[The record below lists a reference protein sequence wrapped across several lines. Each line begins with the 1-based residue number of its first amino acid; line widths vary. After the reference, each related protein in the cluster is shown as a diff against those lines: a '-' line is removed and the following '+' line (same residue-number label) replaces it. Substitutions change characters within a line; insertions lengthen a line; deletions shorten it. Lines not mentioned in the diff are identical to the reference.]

1 MRFLLAAI
9 NSRFNHTNIAVRGI
23 ARFVGKENVF
33 FDEWTIN
40 QSEGEILRGLAGH
53 KPDVVIFSTYIW
65 NAAIVQ
71 KLLVDIKKILPD
83 VILGLGG
90 PEATYNSVTY
100 LNRFADVDFVCYGEG
115 ETATEEIVQVLENGG
130 GLQALKT
137 VKGLFVRDENGEALF
152 TGEREL
158 ICNLDVLPFV
168 YDDLS
173 QADTKIYYYESSRG
187 CPFSCAYCMSSLDKR
202 VRFKS
207 LEKVKAELK
216 LFLDAGV
223 KLVKFVDRTYNL
235 QEDRYLAIWQFILDN
250 HNGKTMFHF
259 EIEAEYLS
267 EKALDFLKKVPH
279 GVMQFEIGVQSSN
292 PEVLK
297 AAGRSPEIKKLGE
310 NIRRIPGTIHK
321 HLDLIAGLPLENL
334 DSFANSYDYVMG
346 LKPDALQLGFL
357 KVLAGT
363 KMFEYAK
370 EGGWLWMENPPYE
383 TFSTPFLSWEEMLF
397 LKDVEVLTDAYWNC
411 GIFGRTMEYVFEAA
425 GGRMWNF
432 MSSCARLA
440 RRDGTLDSAKKPVF
454 WFDWL
459 AENCEKLDAGLEKAA
474 LVEKLKYD
482 FMKLGK
488 TGNFPAWFDRHYDKD
503 KHLAA
508 MIAHEEKTGIRIN
521 YRNSEWDVIDGK
533 EILFVY

>member
-1 MRFLLAAI
+1 MKFLLAAI

-23 ARFVGKENVF
+23 ARYINRENVD

-40 QSEGEILRGLAGH
+40 QSENDILRGIGTH

-71 KLLVDIKKILPD
+71 KLLVDVKKILPD

-90 PEATYNSVTY
+90 PEATYNSLEY
-100 LNRFADVDFVCYGEG
+100 MKKFEAVDFVCHGEG
-115 ETATEEIVQVLENGG
+115 EETTAEIVAVLENGVSVKN
-130 GLQALKT
+130 LKQ
-137 VKGLFVRDENGEALF
+137 VKGLFVRDEKGECIF
-152 TGEREL
+152 TGERDL
-158 ICNLDVLPFV
+158 ICNLDVLPFC

-173 QADTKIYYYESSRG
+173 EKDTKIFYYESSRG

-207 LEKVKAELK
+207 LEKVKEELK

-267 EKALDFLKKVPH
+267 VVALEFLQKVPA

-292 PEVLK
+292 PVVLK
-297 AAGRSPEIKKLGE
+297 AAGRSPETKKLAE
-310 NIRRIPGTIHK
+310 NILRIPDTIHK

-334 DSFANSYDYVMG
+334 ESFGNSYDYVMG

-370 EGGWLWMENPPYE
+370 DGGWLWMDNPPYE
-383 TFSTPFLSWEEMLF
+383 TFSTPYLSWEEMLF
-397 LKDVEVLTDAYWNC
+397 LKDVEVLTDAYWNS
-411 GIFGRTMEYVFEAA
+411 GIFERTMEYVFEAC
-425 GGRMWNF
+425 GGKMWNF
-432 MSSCARLA
+432 ISGCARIA
-440 RRDGTLDSAKKPVF
+440 RADGTLDSARKPLF

-459 AENCEKLDAGLEKAA
+459 AENCGKTGSGLVRSEII
-474 LVEKLKYD
+474 ENLKYD

-488 TGNFPAWFDRHYDKD
+488 TSNFPAWFDRHYDKE

-508 MIAHEEKTGIRIN
+508 MIAHEEKTGVRIN
-521 YRNSEWDVIDGK
+521 YRNSEWDIISGK